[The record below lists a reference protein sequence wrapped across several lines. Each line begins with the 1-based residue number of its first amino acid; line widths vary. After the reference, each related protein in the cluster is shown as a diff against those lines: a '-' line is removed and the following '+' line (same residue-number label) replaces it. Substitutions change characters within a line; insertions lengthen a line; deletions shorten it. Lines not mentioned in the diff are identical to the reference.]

1 MRKPKMK
8 RRGGVDLVIAF
19 GGPPAQKK
27 RRPEMEDEMEMEEMD
42 DEMDVDSMKQE
53 RMDLLEERIARLES
67 MLSEEEGEEE
77 EGDEDEEDWR
87 YA

>member
-1 MRKPKMK
+1 MAKDMEMDDDIENV
-8 RRGGVDLVIAF
+8 GIMQGFLD
-19 GGPPAQKK
+19 
-27 RRPEMEDEMEMEEMD
+27 EMEDEMEMEEMD

-77 EGDEDEEDWR
+77 EEDEDEEDWR